1 MDLSRLP
8 TAGDTREFARSLG
21 HDPEILAASGGE
33 DYELL
38 MAAPE
43 PVLEALAASVEV
55 PITVIGEVTEGGVIF
70 ERRGEPVEGLAGWDH
85 FFSN

>member
-1 MDLSRLP
+1 MDLSQLP
-8 TAGDTREFARSLG
+8 TAGDTREFAKSIGR
-21 HDPEILAASGGE
+21 DPEILAASGGE

-43 PVLEALAASVEV
+43 PVLKALAAGVEV
-55 PITVIGEVTEGGVIF
+55 PVTIIGEVTEGGVIF
-70 ERRGEPVEGLAGWDH
+70 ERGGEPVEGLAGWDH